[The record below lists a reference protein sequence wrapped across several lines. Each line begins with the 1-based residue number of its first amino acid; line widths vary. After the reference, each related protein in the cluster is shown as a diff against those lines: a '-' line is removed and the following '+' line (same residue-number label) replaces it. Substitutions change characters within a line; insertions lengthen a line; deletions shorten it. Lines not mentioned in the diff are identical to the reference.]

1 SIKNW
6 NDHCFRVDSTA
17 FPLSVSLKS
26 KLLCKDPLPKISRYD
41 AEVCKF
47 LRTHTSPIRKFLE
60 HFQCWV
66 GISRNYTLDENS
78 YPTFWDGEEEMD
90 LFAFIH
96 HSDPTEV
103 RIEERNLADCEVKLK
118 RRYQEHS
125 VGKDDDVLEEVG
137 AEKAKN
143 KRKRKMSEG
152 VSGSVYPP
160 KKLRDDHQSLPPLT
174 GGKSFSALRGMVPE
188 GSATPSDV
196 AEPLITASV
205 TPMPDVG
212 PVDSV
217 SGLNLRTRPAPV
229 RYVVSLDDS
238 HYSGSYFKTAS
249 LVRSIADVLSLDTE
263 IVHRVYVPRWKVTD
277 ESVLDD
283 PYVCLG
289 AEVRMRAGHTLEKK
303 SELEDRCAE
312 QATLLSEKDAK
323 IVHLRMRA
331 EHTLEKK
338 SELEDRYA
346 VKGTELRD
354 VKEKNFALE
363 GEKDNFAL
371 EGEKDVLSARVE
383 ALESVVA
390 SKEVASLEAERDCL
404 ATQVSIEY
412 AFELFKEQVGKMQ
425 DEQVGVLSDRVT
437 TIDSDLM
444 EMVLHMEAEF
454 YPRYLTT
461 IAGRRWIL
469 SH

>member
-1 SIKNW
+1 MFDEGNDAIKSI
-6 NDHCFRVDSTA
+6 R
-17 FPLSVSLKS
+17 
-26 KLLCKDPLPKISRYD
+26 
-41 AEVCKF
+41 
-47 LRTHTSPIRKFLE
+47 LE
-60 HFQCWV
+60 RMMMFW
-66 GISRNYTLDENS
+66 RN
-78 YPTFWDGEEEMD
+78 
-90 LFAFIH
+90 
-96 HSDPTEV
+96 
-103 RIEERNLADCEVKLK
+103 
-118 RRYQEHS
+118 
-125 VGKDDDVLEEVG
+125 
-137 AEKAKN
+137 
-143 KRKRKMSEG
+143 
-152 VSGSVYPP
+152 GSVYPP

-303 SELEDRCAE
+303 SELEDR
-312 QATLLSEKDAK
+312 
-323 IVHLRMRA
+323 
-331 EHTLEKK
+331 
-338 SELEDRYA
+338 YA

-363 GEKDNFAL
+363 GEKDVLSERVEALEDLKEKNFAL